1 MQKIRVPVSSF
12 QYGEVSDSLIMRT
25 DTAVYTASAQRLE
38 NMVVMAEGSVKKRY
52 GMKHIYDYSITY
64 SSSNPEQSHLYPF
77 VFDENEEYIISIE
90 HQKVRCF
97 RLIDGSDTVSLV
109 ATITADTSSAALPF
123 DQAYLKEYT
132 TAQYGDVM
140 FISHPLF
147 APRMLTRTSLTS
159 FEISTYSFDQRS
171 DGLQIY
177 QPYSKFQS
185 HGVTLDP
192 SDTSNN
198 IDDDDVCQS
207 QSVSSGAN
215 LVLNGSR
222 VSGGEVVLSHA
233 RRVRI
238 ESTALEPIVPPSTYK
253 FFRIVGEDDAGNA
266 INESLNLNTTTVAES
281 SKRFRKITAVQL
293 NPQIGTVGNVKV
305 GIIDSRTFTTSSS
318 YFDTGSVLTASV
330 ADGSLVV
337 DNWYIVEAT
346 GNSDFTTVGA
356 HEHAVGSVFRATGVG
371 DNTKT
376 GNVSHISEPLHH
388 GVTIRYG
395 GNEVEILEVQSAT
408 QATGDIVDE
417 LKIRLSVLNPLRT
430 IDGSSTVEV
439 THIAHGFGGGESIT
453 LSEASATGG
462 INTGNLNGAR
472 TVGTVID
479 ENTYTI
485 TAGGNASSAEDGGGY
500 VKVTTHSPTSDWD
513 EQSWSAK
520 RGYPAAVEFHENRLC
535 FGGTIAEPDNIWMSQ
550 LGEFFNF
557 DVGDAAD
564 TDSISMVAATG
575 DVNEI
580 RYLVSN
586 RDLQVFTASNELY
599 VPTYLNQ
606 AITPT
611 NAQIRKQTPYG
622 VEHVEPMSIDGATIF
637 VQNNGKMIREY
648 IYTDTEEAYTAT
660 SVSTIA
666 SHLINAPTYLAVVH
680 SGFGLPD
687 SYAALTL
694 NDGDMTLFSSNR
706 AEKRASWSRVTTNG
720 RFGSVCAIEDRLFV
734 NAYDSE
740 NKLQLCEF
748 RGDIGLDFYLYGAI
762 GSNVVDVSA
771 LYNHN
776 DVVDVIATDGTTL
789 SSLGQFTVNSSNQ
802 VDMSAHSGSGYT
814 HIYAGKKFTA
824 KLVTNPIDVSAG
836 NGPTTGDIRG
846 ITNVVVDMKNTR
858 SAKIN
863 NRLLVTTSGF
873 TGKKEFRLLGYDRN
887 PQVTIEQDH
896 PLDMQINGLVAELII

>member
-12 QYGEVSDSLIMRT
+12 QFGEVSDSLIMRT
-25 DTAVYTASAQRLE
+25 DTAVYNASAQRLE

-140 FISHPLF
+140 FVCHPLF
-147 APRMLTRTSLTS
+147 APRIITRTSLTA
-159 FEISTYSFDQRS
+159 FEVSTYSFDVRADNKQT
-171 DGLQIY
+171 Y

-185 HGVTLDP
+185 HGVTLNP
-192 SDTSNN
+192 SATSGNG
-198 IDDDDVCQS
+198 ITLTTSAAYWDITGS
-207 QSVSSGAN
+207 QSGGNYPSS
-215 LVLNGSR
+215 LHV
-222 VSGGEVVLSHA
+222 
-233 RRVRI
+233 
-238 ESTALEPIVPPSTYK
+238 
-253 FFRIVGEDDAGNA
+253 
-266 INESLNLNTTTVAES
+266 
-281 SKRFRKITAVQL
+281 
-293 NPQIGTVGNVKV
+293 GTV
-305 GIIDSRTFTTSSS
+305 
-318 YFDTGSVLTASV
+318 
-330 ADGSLVV
+330 
-337 DNWYIVEAT
+337 
-346 GNSDFTTVGA
+346 
-356 HEHAVGSVFRATGVG
+356 
-371 DNTKT
+371 
-376 GNVSHISEPLHH
+376 
-388 GVTIRYG
+388 IRYG
-395 GNEVEILEVQSAT
+395 KSEITITSVQSAT
-408 QATGDIVDE
+408 QATGNVVDE

-430 IDGSSTVEV
+430 IDGSTTVEV

-462 INTGNLNGAR
+462 VNTSNLNGAR
-472 TVGTVID
+472 TVGTIID

-485 TAGGNASSAEDGGGY
+485 TAGGSASSAEDGGGY
-500 VKVTTHSPTSDWD
+500 VKVTTHAPTDRWD
-513 EQSWSAK
+513 EQAWSAK

-550 LGEFFNF
+550 IGEFFNF
-557 DVGDAAD
+557 DVSDAED
-564 TDSISMVAATG
+564 SDSISMVAATG
-575 DVNEI
+575 EVNEI

-599 VPTYLNQ
+599 IPTYLNQ

-637 VQNNGKMIREY
+637 VQNNGKIVREY

-660 SVSTIA
+660 SISTIS
-666 SHLINAPTYLAVVH
+666 SHLIDEPKYLAVVH

-694 NDGDMTLFSSNR
+694 SNGDITLFSSNR

-720 RFGSVCAIEDRLFV
+720 NFGSICSIEDRLFV

-776 DVVDVIATDGTTL
+776 DVVDVIATNGTTL

-802 VDMSAHSGSGYT
+802 VDMSSHSGSGYT

-824 KLVTNPIDVSAG
+824 KIVTNPIDAAAG
-836 NGPTTGDIRG
+836 NGPSTGEIRG

-863 NRLLVTTSGF
+863 SRPLVTTSGF

-896 PLDMQINGLVAELII
+896 PLDMQINGLVAELIL

>member
-1 MQKIRVPVSSF
+1 
-12 QYGEVSDSLIMRT
+12 MRT

-140 FISHPLF
+140 FVSHPLF
-147 APRMLTRTSLTS
+147 APRMITRTSLTS

-171 DGLQIY
+171 DGLQTY

-192 SDTSNN
+192 SDVNN
-198 IDDDDVCQS
+198 VADDDAIAVAQDVGAGGS
-207 QSVSSGAN
+207 FSLVGGGTVILTVPKLITITSGGDDSSITFRISGSKAGGTNISEDVTGTNAGTVTSTKHFKTVTSVQALNSGNPASGAKVGVITGVTLTTSAN
-215 LVLNGSR
+215 YWDI
-222 VSGGEVVLSHA
+222 SGGIA
-233 RRVRI
+233 
-238 ESTALEPIVPPSTYK
+238 
-253 FFRIVGEDDAGNA
+253 AGNYG
-266 INESLNLNTTTVAES
+266 NSLH
-281 SKRFRKITAVQL
+281 
-293 NPQIGTVGNVKV
+293 IGT
-305 GIIDSRTFTTSSS
+305 
-318 YFDTGSVLTASV
+318 
-330 ADGSLVV
+330 
-337 DNWYIVEAT
+337 IV
-346 GNSDFTTVGA
+346 
-356 HEHAVGSVFRATGVG
+356 
-371 DNTKT
+371 
-376 GNVSHISEPLHH
+376 
-388 GVTIRYG
+388 RYG
-395 GNEVEILEVQSAT
+395 GNEITISSVQSQT
-408 QATGDIVDE
+408 QATGEVVDE

-453 LSEASATGG
+453 LLEASATGG

-472 TVGTVID
+472 TVGTIID

-485 TAGGNASSAEDGGGY
+485 TAGGNASSSEDGGGY
-500 VKVTTHSPTSDWD
+500 VKVTTHAPTADWD

-535 FGGTIAEPDNIWMSQ
+535 FGGTISEPDNIWMSQ

-599 VPTYLNQ
+599 IPTYLNQ

-666 SHLINAPTYLAVVH
+666 SHLIDNPKYLSVVH

-694 NDGDMTLFSSNR
+694 SNGDMALFSSNR
-706 AEKRASWSRVTTNG
+706 AEKRASWSRATTNG
-720 RFGSVCAIEDRLFV
+720 SFGSVCSIEDRLFV

-836 NGPTTGDIRG
+836 NGPTTGEIRG

-863 NRLLVTTSGF
+863 SRPLVTTSGF